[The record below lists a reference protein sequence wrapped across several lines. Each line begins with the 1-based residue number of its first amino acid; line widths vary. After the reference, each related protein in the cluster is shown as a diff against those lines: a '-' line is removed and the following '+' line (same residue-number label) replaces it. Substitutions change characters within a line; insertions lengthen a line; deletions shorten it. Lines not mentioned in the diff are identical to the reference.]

1 MAKYRITREMRTPD
15 TRISKTYFYIQKR
28 WLWMWLDV
36 KPYDIDAEFYGEST
50 QWRTFDEAFA
60 MLQRIK
66 AILTLPPAEKKPDVV
81 WLEEI

>member
-15 TRISKTYFYIQKR
+15 TRIGKTYFYIQKR
-28 WLWMWLDV
+28 WLWMWFDV
-36 KPYDIDAEFYGEST
+36 RPYDIDAEFYGEYT

-66 AILTLPPAEKKPDVV
+66 TVLSHPPVEKKPDVV
-81 WLEEI
+81 WLEEF